1 MREQTT
7 IIIIG
12 ALAGLLPALLAT
24 LSKWLDKRS
33 LTARQNRA
41 LSLAQQRVEYL
52 DNWVKVQETLCS
64 PEQFDEIKQ
73 EVSNELVQINR
84 TLRENLVEEEDEF
97 VTFEERNVLQRLFLL
112 YTPRNVPGWV
122 FHIIFYMF
130 FGILLAMLAFG
141 LGLGIRAD
149 SWSTAQLIGEW
160 IVLSP
165 LVVLIFL
172 FRWFAVRSD
181 RAAEEGME
189 AQHES
194 KTVGGQ

>member
-1 MREQTT
+1 MREQ
-7 IIIIG
+7 ISIVIIG
-12 ALAGLLPALLAT
+12 ALVGLFPTLLAT
-24 LSKWLDKRS
+24 LIKWLDKRG
-33 LTARQNRA
+33 LVTKQNRA
-41 LSLAQQRVEYL
+41 LGLAKQRVEFL
-52 DNWVKVQETLCS
+52 DNWIKVQETLCS

-112 YTPRNVPGWV
+112 YTPRSVTGWV

-130 FGILLAMLAFG
+130 LGILTAILISG
-141 LGLGIRAD
+141 LGLGFGPQG
-149 SWSTAQLIGEW
+149 WSIAQLIGAW
-160 IVLSP
+160 IVFSP
-165 LVVLIFL
+165 LVVLVFL

-181 RAAEEGME
+181 RAAEERME